1 MTTVKII
8 SGYVEMPVIRSRGG
22 RAATRASNIKAAA
35 SNRLEGLVSGEMVGR
50 GVENTDTLKVGSLTP
65 EIRINILRSRIE
77 GYDTRLNRMATEITV
92 ASQEGATSKKLQ
104 GMDDSIRALRARR
117 EEAVGELLSIIQGL
131 NEGDTE

>member
-35 SNRLEGLVSGEMVGR
+35 SNRLEGLVSGEMVRR
-50 GVENTDTLKVGSLTP
+50 GVENTDTMKEGRRTP
-65 EIRINILRSRIE
+65 EIRVAILRSSIE

-92 ASQEGATSKKLQ
+92 ACQEGTTSKKLQ
-104 GMDDSIRALRARR
+104 AMDDSIRALRARR
-117 EEAVGELLSIIQGL
+117 EEAIVELLSIIQGL
-131 NEGDTE
+131 NEGDT

>member
-35 SNRLEGLVSGEMVGR
+35 SNRLEDLVSGEMVGR

-77 GYDTRLNRMATEITV
+77 GYDTRLNRMETEIMV
-92 ASQEGATSKKLQ
+92 ASQEGATSLKLQ
-104 GMDDSIRALRARR
+104 GMDDAIRVLRTRR
-117 EEAVGELLSIIQGL
+117 EKAVVALVSIMRGL
-131 NEGDTE
+131 IEGDDE